1 MASLGF
7 KTINEMVGK
16 TEKINATN
24 AIKHY
29 KAKGLDLS
37 SILHRPNEYNK
48 LSLRNLKSQDHNLN
62 NVLDFKILNDSRNA
76 LDKKEQITLNY
87 KIGNTNRTVGAI
99 LSNEISKKYE
109 NSGLP
114 ENTINLNFH
123 GSAGQ
128 SFGAFGASGITFILE
143 GNTNL

>member
-1 MASLGF
+1 M
-7 KTINEMVGK
+7 
-16 TEKINATN
+16 
-24 AIKHY
+24 
-29 KAKGLDLS
+29 
-37 SILHRPNEYNK
+37 
-48 LSLRNLKSQDHNLN
+48 
-62 NVLDFKILNDSRNA
+62 DFKILNDSRNA

-109 NSGLP
+109 NIGLP

-143 GNTNL
+143 GNTNDYLGKGLSGVVGYNHGTSVYINVIFVDYYYLLSS